1 MHIALQSLFLSLSP
15 LSPLPPP
22 PPSLPLSPPSL
33 SLFLSPSSSLPSLF
47 LPTPVLSH
55 SSIRVQSLDCGEEP
69 SAWLSKVLNRHCR
82 LSRQN
87 PLYQRTSKSTTQDG
101 KRDTALSLSNEAQY
115 LFISDAS
122 VKQLLGDMRQ
132 SCMDVDDELTVV
144 SLTERF
150 RPNLVLSAGVGVSPY
165 AEELWEMVRIG
176 KAQFKVS

>member
-1 MHIALQSLFLSLSP
+1 M
-15 LSPLPPP
+15 
-22 PPSLPLSPPSL
+22 
-33 SLFLSPSSSLPSLF
+33 
-47 LPTPVLSH
+47 
-55 SSIRVQSLDCGEEP
+55 
-69 SAWLSKVLNRHCR
+69 LNRHCR

-122 VKQLLGDMRQ
+122 VKQLLRDMRQ

-144 SLTERF
+144 SLAERF

-165 AEELWEMVRIG
+165 AEELWEVVRVG